1 MHELFRPDSRL
12 IRFLTRVCDLI
23 LLNAMLILSCMTI
36 VFSGAAVTALYFVT
50 LKMMGGEEDS
60 IGKDFLRSLRDSFI
74 PSVPATVLLFTDA
87 LLISVLHYALYAE
100 TLVFSPDLFVFLAI
114 AAVFLTAL
122 LSYLFPLLARYENTF
137 RRHLQNAARLAVI
150 HLPVTFLLVA
160 VNLFPLLAKIFFPA
174 FLGGVIGFWLLIGA
188 AAGAYLNS
196 FYLLKIFQQ
205 RSPGL

>member
-1 MHELFRPDSRL
+1 
-12 IRFLTRVCDLI
+12 
-23 LLNAMLILSCMTI
+23 
-36 VFSGAAVTALYFVT
+36 
-50 LKMMGGEEDS
+50 MMGGEEDS